1 MVSLE
6 VGYVSPKG
14 GSQLMRFVRTLVC
27 VSSLALGSVAY
38 AQDPQ
43 TPPPEGTPAPAPA
56 PAPAAAPA
64 AAGGGGYMGPELN
77 RALTMPQGGIEGDL
91 ALIINRFSTTTPV
104 GSVSST
110 GESLALGG
118 RYGIMP
124 NLNAGALLAFRLN
137 PDANFTDFLVNGEY
151 EFMPGS
157 MMMVA
162 GRVDLGVTHGTDSN
176 AFDLGLGL
184 PFKYVLSPML
194 AFVSGSQ
201 YMITAFGP
209 IPNNDILFFEFAS
222 GGTIVGLNIPLGVI
236 AQITPMFNLQGSTG
250 FALLHTSA
258 ADEKFVPINITAAAN
273 LNVGG
278 IGIDPYFTF
287 NIEGAVGNDAFGFGD
302 FMNFLIGARL
312 HL

>member
-1 MVSLE
+1 M
-6 VGYVSPKG
+6 
-14 GSQLMRFVRTLVC
+14 QFVRTLVC
-27 VSSLALGSVAY
+27 VSSLAIGSVAY

-56 PAPAAAPA
+56 PAAAATAAPA
-64 AAGGGGYMGPELN
+64 GSGYMGPELN
-77 RALTMPQGGIEGDL
+77 RTLTMPQGGIEGDL
-91 ALIINRFSTTTPV
+91 ALIIQRFSVSAGGVTA
-104 GSVSST
+104 SST

-162 GRVDLGVTHGTDSN
+162 GRVDLGVTHSDGGN

-222 GGTIVGLNIPLGVI
+222 GGTVVGLNIPLGVI
-236 AQITPMFNLQGSTG
+236 AQVTPMFNVQASTG

-258 ADEKFVPINITAAAN
+258 ADEKFVPINLTAAAN

-287 NIEGAVGNDAFGFGD
+287 NIEGLTDDYGSL
-302 FMNFLIGARL
+302 MNFLIGARL